1 MPEISFN
8 GLGVNEV
15 ADVNGVHGRHF
26 VYPVTGE
33 VALRHEDC
41 YGAPAPSPTSKMERS
56 DILLVSFISALEFKY
71 TPKIG
76 VIDEHGSD
84 IPTLSV

>member
-1 MPEISFN
+1 MKITMAYN

-15 ADVNGVHGRHF
+15 ADVNEVHGRHF

-41 YGAPAPSPTSKMERS
+41 HGALAPSPTSKMERS
-56 DILLVSFISALEFKY
+56 DILLVSFTNASI
-71 TPKIG
+71 
-76 VIDEHGSD
+76 
-84 IPTLSV
+84 